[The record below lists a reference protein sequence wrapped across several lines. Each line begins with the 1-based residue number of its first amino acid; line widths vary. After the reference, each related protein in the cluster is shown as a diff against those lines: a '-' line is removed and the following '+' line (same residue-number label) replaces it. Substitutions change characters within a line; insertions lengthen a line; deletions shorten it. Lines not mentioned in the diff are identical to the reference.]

1 MTTELVHQ
9 YMWSNGDKP
18 ERSYKPIKSSGENH
32 SEENH
37 SEENQTYNRTTD
49 VGDYY
54 IENPHIRQPVR
65 QEATQYALETTE
77 KSEPSGKRDDMNH
90 KLTERAPV
98 ASISIN
104 PFLRNSNY
112 LQDMETRD
120 NFLVPKN
127 SNQELNVHKR

>member
-1 MTTELVHQ
+1 MTTELAHQ
-9 YMWSNGDKP
+9 YTWSNGDKP
-18 ERSYKPIKSSGENH
+18 ERSYKPIKSSGENR
-32 SEENH
+32 
-37 SEENQTYNRTTD
+37 SEENQTYNRTED
-49 VGDYY
+49 VGDYF
-54 IENPHIRQPVR
+54 IENPNIKKPGRQD
-65 QEATQYALETTE
+65 AIQYALATSE

-112 LQDMETRD
+112 LHDMETRD